1 VTDEAVFVTG
11 GQRFLLDG
19 SLRQDLS
26 RLDGDAA
33 AFRGRGVVTLPFL
46 VDSADQQLFRVRG
59 RLQLDQVSA
68 SLPGSDL
75 AIEEASG
82 AASLEEAIT
91 FDPQSGLALVPST
104 DQRVFARARYQ
115 DLQPFLASD
124 ALITAK
130 RVRFGDVEL
139 APVVTS
145 LEVQRNRFS
154 LNKLKA
160 QRGAALLSG
169 QVFLDYQPGN
179 RAVTFRGAVTGL
191 TREGA
196 TVPLDANAAVSFSL
210 DRLEVD
216 GRVQVV
222 RTSRE
227 HVLDLLDVL
236 DPHKEVAS
244 LNRLRMALGWG
255 YPRQLR
261 LDFHDGLLAMDVEL
275 GGLGALFDLGTLRG
289 IALGPFIT
297 RYLAPHL
304 AFVDTP

>member
-1 VTDEAVFVTG
+1 
-11 GQRFLLDG
+11 G
-19 SLRQDLS
+19 S
-26 RLDGDAA
+26 GT
-33 AFRGRGVVTLPFL
+33 VTLPFI

-59 RLQLDQVSA
+59 RLELDRATAV
-68 SLPGSDL
+68 LPTQGL
-75 AIEEASG
+75 EVHEASG
-82 AASLEEAIT
+82 VATLEEALI
-91 FDPQSGLALVPST
+91 FDPIDGLELVPSS

-124 ALITAK
+124 AVITAT
-130 RVRFGDVEL
+130 RVRLGDVEL

-160 QRGAALLSG
+160 QRGPALLSG
-169 QVFLDYQPGN
+169 QLFVDYQAGN
-179 RAVTFRGAVTGL
+179 RALTFRGGITGL
-191 TREGA
+191 ERAGTR
-196 TVPLDANAAVSFSL
+196 TPLDANAALSMSL

-227 HVLDLLDVL
+227 HVIDLLDVL
-236 DPHKEVAS
+236 DPYREVAS
-244 LNRLRMALGWG
+244 LNRLRSALDWG
-255 YPRQLR
+255 YPKQLR

-275 GGLGALFDLGTLRG
+275 GGLGSLFDLGTLRG

-297 RYLAPHL
+297 RYLAPYL
-304 AFVDTP
+304 TDKESR

>member
-1 VTDEAVFVTG
+1 
-11 GQRFLLDG
+11 
-19 SLRQDLS
+19 
-26 RLDGDAA
+26 
-33 AFRGRGVVTLPFL
+33 
-46 VDSADQQLFRVRG
+46 
-59 RLQLDQVSA
+59 
-68 SLPGSDL
+68 
-75 AIEEASG
+75 
-82 AASLEEAIT
+82 
-91 FDPQSGLALVPST
+91 VPSS

-124 ALITAK
+124 ALITIQ
-130 RVRFGDVEL
+130 RVRYGDVDL

-154 LNKLKA
+154 LNKVKA
-160 QRGAALLSG
+160 QRGPALLSG
-169 QVFLDYQPGN
+169 QVFVDYQRGN
-179 RAVTFRGAVTGL
+179 RAVTFRGGITGL
-191 TREGA
+191 ERAGA
-196 TVPLDANAAVSFSL
+196 KVPLDANAALSFSL

-227 HVLDLLDVL
+227 HVIDLLDVL
-236 DPHKEVAS
+236 DPYREVGS
-244 LNRLRMALGWG
+244 LNRLRTALDWG

-297 RYLAPHL
+297 RYLAPRL
-304 AFVDTP
+304 AQQESR